1 MNDST
6 AVGKQGIGELIRIR
20 PYMQFMLSKVVSR
33 FGDSIDSIAY
43 SWMVYILTG
52 SKVLMG
58 TLLAVNFLPSIF
70 LGLFAGALVDR
81 MSLKKVIV
89 ITNTGRGLFVGITA
103 LLFGLGQLEVWH
115 LFVITILNSLL
126 ECFTIPAEVSSV
138 PRLLPHR
145 CCYRVMPCPLP
156 LPE

>member
-1 MNDST
+1 
-6 AVGKQGIGELIRIR
+6 
-20 PYMQFMLSKVVSR
+20 MQFMLSKVVSR

-58 TLLAVNFLPSIF
+58 RLLAVNFLPNIL

-126 ECFTIPAEVSSV
+126 KCPVCPDCFPN
-138 PRLLPHR
+138 R
-145 CCYRVMPCPLP
+145 CCSPVMPCRLP
-156 LPE
+156 QPEWQSSQDLQWRVHSLLQ